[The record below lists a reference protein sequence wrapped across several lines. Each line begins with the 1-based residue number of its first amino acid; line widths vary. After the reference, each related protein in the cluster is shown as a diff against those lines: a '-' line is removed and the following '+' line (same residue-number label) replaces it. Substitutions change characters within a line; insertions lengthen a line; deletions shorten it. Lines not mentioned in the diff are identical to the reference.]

1 MKKGD
6 NMKKENTN
14 ILEQVKK
21 TVKDNMVDIKH
32 DNVDTKENKNNYKD
46 LKEKEINKWL
56 DINGERIARELLN
69 EEIKKLKK

>member
-21 TVKDNMVDIKH
+21 TVKDNMDDIKH
-32 DNVDTKENKNNYKD
+32 DYVDTKEKKNNYKN

-56 DINGERIARELLN
+56 EINGERIARELLN
-69 EEIKKLKK
+69 EEIKKIKK

>member
-56 DINGERIARELLN
+56 EINGERIARELLD
-69 EEIKKLKK
+69 EEIKKFKK

>member
-1 MKKGD
+1 
-6 NMKKENTN
+6 MKKENTN

>member
-21 TVKDNMVDIKH
+21 TVKDNKVDTRY
-32 DNVDTKENKNNYKD
+32 DNVDNTETTNYKN
-46 LKEKEINKWL
+46 LKEKEIHKWL
-56 DINGERIARELLN
+56 EINGERIARELLK
-69 EEIKKLKK
+69 EEINKLKK